1 MNPQSVEI
9 ISPEDESKLMVTE
22 PQMATHDELQVEYTR
37 LGKEYGHLVA
47 IKAPLGARRRIRKQM
62 IKTSKKIMQRIEA
75 AE

>member
-47 IKAPLGARRRIRKQM
+47 IKAPRGVRRRIRKQM